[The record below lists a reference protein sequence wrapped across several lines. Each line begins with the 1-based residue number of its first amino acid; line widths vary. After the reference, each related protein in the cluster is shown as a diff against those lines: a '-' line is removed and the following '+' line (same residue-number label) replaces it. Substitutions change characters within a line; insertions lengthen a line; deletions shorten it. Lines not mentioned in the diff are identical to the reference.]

1 MKKIIMYV
9 VIFTII
15 LLIILFLINIFI
27 VYKTNKNVILFN
39 EAKDLGDIDCI
50 LVLGAGIK
58 QGKPSDMLE
67 DRLIQAINLYKNGI
81 SKKIIMSGDHGSQN
95 YDEVNLMK
103 KYAIDQ
109 GVPSE
114 DIFMDH
120 AGFSTYESMYRAKE
134 VFKVNTVIVVTQK
147 YHQYRAIYI
156 AKELGLDAYGVSSD
170 LRKYQKQTYREIRE
184 IAARE
189 KDFFKCFFKP
199 SPTYLGEEIPVTGN
213 GDITND
219 KEEI

>member
-9 VIFTII
+9 GIFTVI

-39 EAKDLGDIDCI
+39 ESKDLGDIDCI

-156 AKELGLDAYGVSSD
+156 AKELGLNAYGVSSD
-170 LRKYQKQTYREIRE
+170 LRKYQKQVYREIRE

-189 KDFFKCFFKP
+189 KDFLKCFFKP
-199 SPTYLGEEIPVTGN
+199 TPTYLGEEIPVTGN

>member
-9 VIFTII
+9 VIFTVI
-15 LLIILFLINIFI
+15 LIIILFLINIFI

-39 EAKDLGDIDCI
+39 ETKDLGDVDCI
-50 LVLGAGIK
+50 LVLGAGVK

-67 DRLIQAINLYKNGI
+67 DRLIQAINLYKSGI

-170 LRKYQKQTYREIRE
+170 LRKYQRQAYREIRE

-189 KDFFKCFFKP
+189 KDFLKCFLKP
-199 SPTYLGEEIPVTGN
+199 RPTYLGEEIPVTGN

-219 KEEI
+219 KENI